1 MQVMNCLIL
10 EDEPLAVNVL
20 KEYIMDIP
28 GIELK
33 VVCVNA
39 MEALTA
45 LRNEKIDILFV
56 DINLPKVNGLDF
68 IKTLKGN
75 YNVILTTAHHEFA
88 LEGFNLN
95 VVDYLLKPIE
105 FTRFLRAVN
114 KVFERAG
121 NLHGIGSSMNLERKF
136 HFFNVDKKQV
146 KVFSDEIMY
155 VESLKDYVKIHL
167 ADKHIVT
174 KFQIGELEG
183 VLEKSIFLRI
193 HKSFIININKIDS
206 LTAMEAGIGK
216 ICIPIGRTYKEELSA
231 QIKNLGVK
239 KDKKN

>member
-20 KEYIMDIP
+20 KDYIADVP
-28 GIELK
+28 GLELK

-39 MEALTA
+39 FDALLA
-45 LRNEKIDILFV
+45 LRKQQIDILFV

-68 IKTLKGN
+68 IRTLQGDYKI
-75 YNVILTTAHHEFA
+75 ILTTAYHEFA

-105 FTRFLRAVN
+105 FSRFLKAVN
-114 KVFERAG
+114 KIFDQYTKRNDAI
-121 NLHGIGSSMNLERKF
+121 HERKF

-146 KVFSDEIMY
+146 KIFSDEILY

-167 ADKHIVT
+167 IDKHIVT
-174 KFQIGELEG
+174 KFQIGELKSL
-183 VLEKSIFLRI
+183 LEKELFARV
-193 HKSFIININKIDS
+193 HKSYIINLTKINSIS
-206 LTAMEAGIGK
+206 ATEIEIGK
-216 ICIPIGRTYKEELSA
+216 ARIPIGRKFKEELDLR
-231 QIKNLGVK
+231 IGK
-239 KDKKN
+239 KQKQEK